1 MSEKMKV
8 LIADKLPEQYVQKLR
23 DHDLEVIYE
32 PKLGENDLPKAAED
46 VDIIVVRS
54 TVVNAETIEKSKK
67 LNLII
72 RAGAGYNN
80 INVAAANK
88 KGVYVA
94 NCPGKNAIA
103 VAELALGLIISL
115 DRQIPDNVSDFRAG
129 KWNKAAYSKANGLY
143 GKTIAIVGLGNI
155 GREVAIRAKAFGMN
169 VYGKDISRIEGVEY
183 KDFSEFDQVLPIA
196 DVVSLHLPLTPNTKG
211 LFNDKMFSYM
221 KNGAYFINTSRPG
234 VVDEDALIKAVKEK
248 GIRAGLDV
256 FMDEPEQK
264 SGEVKSKLQDVDG
277 IYVTHHIGAST
288 DQAQNAVAE
297 EAIQIILDFINSGVI
312 DHWVNR
318 AKITD
323 AHYQLVVKHY
333 DKPGV
338 LASIMDVLRQ
348 GEINIEEVENIIFD
362 GGIVACC
369 TMKLKLSATD
379 EMLAA
384 IRNNPNVLTVSHTA
398 I

>member
-1 MSEKMKV
+1 MNEKMKV
-8 LIADKLPEQYVQKLR
+8 LVADKLPDKYIQKLK
-23 DHDLEVIYE
+23 DHDLDVIFE
-32 PKLGENDLPKAAED
+32 PKLGENDLPEAAKE
-46 VDIIVVRS
+46 VDILVVRS
-54 TVVNAETIEKSKK
+54 TVVNAKTIENSEK

-80 INVAAANK
+80 IDISAANK

-103 VAELALGLIISL
+103 VAELAMGLILSM
-115 DRQIPDNVSDFRAG
+115 DRQIPDNVIDFRNG
-129 KWNKAAYSKANGLY
+129 KWNKAGYSKGKGLY

-155 GREVAIRAKAFGMN
+155 GKEVAIRARAFGMN

-211 LFNDKMFSYM
+211 LFNEKMFSYM
-221 KNGAYFINTSRPG
+221 KDGAYFVNTSRPG

-248 GIRAGLDV
+248 GIKAAVDV
-256 FMDEPEQK
+256 FKDEPEQK
-264 SGEVKSKLQDVDG
+264 TGEVKSKLQEVEG

-288 DQAQNAVAE
+288 EQAQNAVAE
-297 EAIQIILDFINSGVI
+297 EVVNIVIDFINSGVI
-312 DHWVNR
+312 EHWVNR

-323 AHYQLVVKHY
+323 SNYQLVVKHY

-338 LASIMDVLRQ
+338 LASILDVLRK
-348 GEINIEEVENIIFD
+348 GNINIEEVENIIFD
-362 GGIVACC
+362 GGVVACC
-369 TMKLKLSATD
+369 TLKLKEAATED
-379 EMLAA
+379 MLKN
-384 IRNNPNVLTVSHTA
+384 IRNNPNVITTSHMA
-398 I
+398 L

>member
-103 VAELALGLIISL
+103 VAELAMGLIISL

-264 SGEVKSKLQDVDG
+264 SGEVKSNLQDVDG

>member
-23 DHDLEVIYE
+23 DHNLEVTFE
-32 PKLGENDLPKAAED
+32 PKLGENDLPEAAKD
-46 VDIIVVRS
+46 TDIIVVRS
-54 TVVNAETIEKSKK
+54 TVVNAKTIESSEK

-80 INVAAANK
+80 IDVAAANK
-88 KGVYVA
+88 KGIYVA

-103 VAELALGLIISL
+103 VAELAMGLMISL
-115 DRQIPDNVSDFRAG
+115 DRGIPSNVMDFQNG
-129 KWNKAAYSKANGLY
+129 VWNKALYSKGKGLH
-143 GKTIAIVGLGNI
+143 GRTIAIVGLGNI
-155 GREVAIRAKAFGMN
+155 GREVAIRANAFGMN

-183 KDFSEFDQVLPIA
+183 KDFSEFDQILPIA
-196 DVVSLHLPLTPNTKG
+196 DVVTVHLPQTPQTKG
-211 LFNDKMFSYM
+211 LFNDDMFSYM
-221 KNGAYFINTSRPG
+221 KEGAYFINTSRPG
-234 VVDEDALIKAVKEK
+234 VVEEDALIKAVKEK
-248 GIRAGLDV
+248 KIRAGVDV

-264 SGEVKSKLQDVDG
+264 TGEVKSKLQGVDG

-288 DQAQNAVAE
+288 EQAQNAVAE
-297 EAIQIILDFINSGVI
+297 EAVKIIIDFINSGVI

-318 AKITD
+318 AKLTD

-338 LASIMDVLRQ
+338 LASILDVLRQ

-369 TMKLKLSATD
+369 TMKLKTSATN
-379 EMLAA
+379 EMLKAM
-384 IRNNPNVLTVSHTA
+384 RNNPNVLTVSHVA